1 MFRQAQPAQEARVVR
16 VIRSNATAQTP
27 EVVFNLVE
35 NSLSITGE
43 CYPENALDFFAPL
56 LDRLKRHF
64 ARGDVKTFRV
74 TMEIHYVNT
83 MSTKALQNVLATLD
97 AEAASGAN
105 IEVVWKHDPED
116 DALEEL
122 GHDLLDE
129 FKSLRGRML
138 AETRT

>member
-1 MFRQAQPAQEARVVR
+1 
-16 VIRSNATAQTP
+16 
-27 EVVFNLVE
+27 
-35 NSLSITGE
+35 
-43 CYPENALDFFAPL
+43 
-56 LDRLKRHF
+56 
-64 ARGDVKTFRV
+64 VKTFRV

-129 FKSLRGRML
+129 FKSVRGRML